1 MSEPVQ
7 LTVTNTETN
16 ENNLIYDYKLFKLL
30 RNEGLDTEPLD
41 EYFDKIN
48 GSTKEQR
55 IVALRKY
62 EKWKA
67 QQELKQEDNKLKE
80 EIKNDN

>member
-1 MSEPVQ
+1 MNANKIFIDSNDLYIIIGKYKISKVIFMSEPVQ

-30 RNEGLDTEPLD
+30 RNEGLDTEPVD

-48 GSTKEQR
+48 
-55 IVALRKY
+55 ALPRTP
-62 EKWKA
+62 A
-67 QQELKQEDNKLKE
+67 VP
-80 EIKNDN
+80 